1 MEQINQVF
9 AGIKEQFGRLDILV
23 NNAAPTRSSAT
34 YWTPT
39 SAPFRKPSTSTS
51 VATSSCQSK
60 PAS

>member
-39 SAPFRKPSTSTS
+39 SAPFRKPST
-51 VATSSCQSK
+51 
-60 PAS
+60 